1 MKDRHMDETELR
13 LEFRGGLMMSTL
25 PLFVFLIVT
34 VILVAQGAP
43 TVEGMIIASML
54 GISAGMLVAKDIA
67 QYGDAVFSLM
77 ANRTATV
84 AVVCWLW
91 AGAFSGIMAAS
102 GLVEAIVW
110 IGWQL
115 NLQGAW
121 LTVSIFI
128 SAAIFATSLGTGL
141 GTVLGFTAIMY
152 PAGIVLGANPAAIMG
167 AIISGAAFG
176 DNMSPVSDTTIVSAA
191 TQETDVGGVVR
202 SRLKYALI
210 TSAVSI
216 VLFYIFG
223 ASQTALPPAEAQELL
238 SETADPKGLPMLIPA
253 VVVFVVA
260 ICGRHFLGALTAGI
274 LSALIIGPVTGA
286 FSLDTAFYVADGT
299 VAGSAVDGV
308 MGMVPVCVLALLLVT
323 SIGIMLAGGF
333 LQYAIDWLQEHVAKS
348 ETGTE
353 LSIIGLISFT
363 NICVSVNTVAMI
375 AAGPLANVLRKRF
388 NIHPHRSANLLDCVS
403 CSFPFLLPYA
413 AVAVAAV
420 AIQKQVANQYTFV
433 EVLTVSDFA
442 PYTFYCIGLFPVMVL
457 AALTGFGR
465 KHEAQGRGRRDRNQQ
480 TTD

>member
-1 MKDRHMDETELR
+1 
-13 LEFRGGLMMSTL
+13 MMSAL
-25 PLFVFLIVT
+25 PLMVFLMVT
-34 VILVAQGAP
+34 VVLVTTGAP

-54 GISAGMLVAKDIA
+54 GISAGMLVARDLA
-67 QYGDAVFSLM
+67 QYGEEVFSLM

-91 AGAFSGIMAAS
+91 AGTFSGIMAAS

-110 IGWQL
+110 LGWKL

-128 SAAIFATSLGTGL
+128 SAAVFATSLGTGI

-152 PAGIVLGANPAAIMG
+152 PAGIVLGANPAAVMG

-176 DNMSPVSDTTIVSAA
+176 DNVSPVSDTTIVSAA

-210 TSAVSI
+210 TSAISI
-216 VLFYIFG
+216 VLFYVYG
-223 ASQTALPPAEAQELL
+223 AGKTALPVAEAQKLL
-238 SETADPKGLPMLIPA
+238 SETADPRGLPMLIPA
-253 VVVFVVA
+253 LIVFLVA
-260 ICGRHFLGALTAGI
+260 IGGRHFLGALTAGI

-286 FSLDTAFYVADGT
+286 FSLGSVFYVADGA
-299 VAGSAVDGV
+299 VAGSAVDGA
-308 MGMVPVCVLALLLVT
+308 MGMVPVSILALLLVT
-323 SIGIMLAGGF
+323 SIGIMLSGGF
-333 LQYAIDWLQEHVAKS
+333 LQVVVDWLQKHWAKS

-353 LSIIGLISFT
+353 LSIIGLISFA

-375 AAGPLANVLRKRF
+375 AVGPLANIMRKRIK
-388 NIHPHRSANLLDCVS
+388 IHPHRSANLLDTVS

-413 AVAVAAV
+413 AVVAAAV
-420 AIQKQVANQYTFV
+420 AIQKQVATQYPFV
-433 EVLTVSDFA
+433 EVLTVSDFG
-442 PYTFYCIGLFPVMVL
+442 PYAFYCIILFPLMIL
-457 AALTGFGR
+457 AVLTGFGR
-465 KHEAQGRGRRDRNQQ
+465 KHQA
-480 TTD
+480 

>member
-1 MKDRHMDETELR
+1 MKDRHMDQTEQR
-13 LEFRGGLMMSTL
+13 LEFRGGPMMSTL

-34 VILVAQGAP
+34 VIMVAQGAP

-54 GISAGMLVAKDIA
+54 GISAGMLVAKDIG
-67 QYGDAVFSLM
+67 QYGEAIFSLM

-110 IGWQL
+110 IGWRL

-210 TSAVSI
+210 ASAISI

-223 ASQTALPPAEAQELL
+223 ASRTALPPAEAQKLL
-238 SETADPKGLPMLIPA
+238 SETADPKGLPMLIPVA
-253 VVVFVVA
+253 VVFVVA
-260 ICGRHFLGALTAGI
+260 IYGRHFLGALTAGI

-286 FSLDTAFYVADGT
+286 FSPGTTFYVADGA
-299 VAGSAVDGV
+299 VAGSAVDGA
-308 MGMVPVCVLALLLVT
+308 MGMVPVSVLALLLVT

-333 LQYAIDWLQEHVAKS
+333 LQHAIDWLQKHVAKS
-348 ETGTE
+348 ETSAE
-353 LSIIGLISFT
+353 LSIIGLISFA

-375 AAGPLANVLRKRF
+375 AAGPLANILRKRF
-388 NIHPHRSANLLDCVS
+388 NIHPYRSANLLDTVS

-413 AVAVAAV
+413 AVVVAAV
-420 AIQKQVANQYTFV
+420 AIQKQVASKYTFV

-442 PYTFYCIGLFPVMVL
+442 PYTFYCIILFPLMILV
-457 AALTGFGR
+457 ALTGFGR
-465 KHEAQGRGRRDRNQQ
+465 KHEA
-480 TTD
+480 

>member
-1 MKDRHMDETELR
+1 
-13 LEFRGGLMMSTL
+13 MSAL
-25 PLFVFLIVT
+25 PLMVFLMVT
-34 VILVAQGAP
+34 VVLVTTGAP

-54 GISAGMLVAKDIA
+54 GISAGMLVARDLA
-67 QYGDAVFSLM
+67 LYGEEVFSLM

-91 AGAFSGIMAAS
+91 AGTFSGIMAAS

-110 IGWQL
+110 LGWKL

-128 SAAIFATSLGTGL
+128 SAAVFATSLGTGI

-152 PAGIVLGANPAAIMG
+152 PAGIVLGANPAAVMG

-176 DNMSPVSDTTIVSAA
+176 DNVSPVSDTTIVSAA

-210 TSAVSI
+210 TSAISI
-216 VLFYIFG
+216 VLFYVYG
-223 ASQTALPPAEAQELL
+223 AGKTALPVAEAQKLL
-238 SETADPKGLPMLIPA
+238 SETADPRGLPMLIPA
-253 VVVFVVA
+253 LIVFLVA
-260 ICGRHFLGALTAGI
+260 IGGRHFLGALTAGI

-286 FSLDTAFYVADGT
+286 FSLGSVFYVADGA
-299 VAGSAVDGV
+299 VAGSAVDGA
-308 MGMVPVCVLALLLVT
+308 MGMVPVSILALLLVT
-323 SIGIMLAGGF
+323 SIGIMLSGGF
-333 LQYAIDWLQEHVAKS
+333 LQVVVDWLQKHWAKS

-353 LSIIGLISFT
+353 LSIIGLISFA

-375 AAGPLANVLRKRF
+375 AVGPLANIMRKRIK
-388 NIHPHRSANLLDCVS
+388 IHPHRSANLLDTVS

-413 AVAVAAV
+413 AVVAAAV
-420 AIQKQVANQYTFV
+420 AIQKQVATQYPFV
-433 EVLTVSDFA
+433 EVLTVSDFG
-442 PYTFYCIGLFPVMVL
+442 PYAFYCIILFPLMIL
-457 AALTGFGR
+457 TALTGFGR
-465 KHEAQGRGRRDRNQQ
+465 KHQA
-480 TTD
+480 

>member
-1 MKDRHMDETELR
+1 
-13 LEFRGGLMMSTL
+13 MMSAL
-25 PLFVFLIVT
+25 PLMVFLMVT
-34 VILVAQGAP
+34 VVLVTTGAP

-54 GISAGMLVAKDIA
+54 GISAGMLVARDLA
-67 QYGDAVFSLM
+67 LYGEEVFSLM

-91 AGAFSGIMAAS
+91 AGTFSGIMAAS

-110 IGWQL
+110 LGWKL

-128 SAAIFATSLGTGL
+128 SAAVFATSLGTGI

-152 PAGIVLGANPAAIMG
+152 PAGIVLGANPAAVMG

-176 DNMSPVSDTTIVSAA
+176 DNVSPVSDTTIVSAA

-210 TSAVSI
+210 TSAISI
-216 VLFYIFG
+216 VLFYVYG
-223 ASQTALPPAEAQELL
+223 AGKTALPVAEAQKLL
-238 SETADPKGLPMLIPA
+238 SETADPRGLPMLIPA
-253 VVVFVVA
+253 LIVFLVA
-260 ICGRHFLGALTAGI
+260 IGGRHFLGALTAGI

-286 FSLDTAFYVADGT
+286 FSLGSVFYVADGA
-299 VAGSAVDGV
+299 VAGSAVDGA
-308 MGMVPVCVLALLLVT
+308 MGMVPVSILALLLVT
-323 SIGIMLAGGF
+323 SIGIMLSGGF
-333 LQYAIDWLQEHVAKS
+333 LQVVVDWLQKHWAKS

-353 LSIIGLISFT
+353 LSIIGLISFA

-375 AAGPLANVLRKRF
+375 AVGPLANIMRKRIK
-388 NIHPHRSANLLDCVS
+388 IHPHRSANLLDTVS

-413 AVAVAAV
+413 AVVAAAV
-420 AIQKQVANQYTFV
+420 AIQKQVATQYPFV
-433 EVLTVSDFA
+433 EVLTVSDFG
-442 PYTFYCIGLFPVMVL
+442 PYAFYCIILFPLMIL

-465 KHEAQGRGRRDRNQQ
+465 KHQA
-480 TTD
+480 

>member
-1 MKDRHMDETELR
+1 
-13 LEFRGGLMMSTL
+13 MMSAL
-25 PLFVFLIVT
+25 PLMVFLMVT
-34 VILVAQGAP
+34 VVLVTTGAP

-54 GISAGMLVAKDIA
+54 GISAGMLVARDLA
-67 QYGDAVFSLM
+67 QYGEEVFSLM

-91 AGAFSGIMAAS
+91 AGTFSGIMAAS

-110 IGWQL
+110 LGWKL

-128 SAAIFATSLGTGL
+128 SAAVFATSLGTGI

-152 PAGIVLGANPAAIMG
+152 PAGIVLGANPAAVMG

-176 DNMSPVSDTTIVSAA
+176 DNVSPVSDTTIVSAA

-210 TSAVSI
+210 TSAISI
-216 VLFYIFG
+216 VLFYVYG
-223 ASQTALPPAEAQELL
+223 AGKAALPVDEAQKLL
-238 SETADPKGLPMLIPA
+238 SETADPRGLPMLIPA
-253 VVVFVVA
+253 LIVFLVA
-260 ICGRHFLGALTAGI
+260 IGGRHFLGALTAGI

-286 FSLDTAFYVADGT
+286 FSLGSVFYVADGA
-299 VAGSAVDGV
+299 VAGSAVDGA
-308 MGMVPVCVLALLLVT
+308 MGMVPVSILALLLVT
-323 SIGIMLAGGF
+323 SIGIMLSGGF
-333 LQYAIDWLQEHVAKS
+333 LQVVVDWLQKHWAKS

-353 LSIIGLISFT
+353 LSIIGLISFA

-375 AAGPLANVLRKRF
+375 AVGPLANIMRKRIK
-388 NIHPHRSANLLDCVS
+388 IHPHRSANLLDTVS

-413 AVAVAAV
+413 AVVAAAV
-420 AIQKQVANQYTFV
+420 AIQKQVATQYPFV
-433 EVLTVSDFA
+433 EVLTVSDFG
-442 PYTFYCIGLFPVMVL
+442 PYAFYCIILFPLMIL
-457 AALTGFGR
+457 TALTGFGR
-465 KHEAQGRGRRDRNQQ
+465 KHQA
-480 TTD
+480 

>member
-1 MKDRHMDETELR
+1 
-13 LEFRGGLMMSTL
+13 MSAL
-25 PLFVFLIVT
+25 PLMVFLMVT
-34 VILVAQGAP
+34 VVLVTTGAP

-54 GISAGMLVAKDIA
+54 GISAGMLVARDLA
-67 QYGDAVFSLM
+67 QYGEEVFSLM

-91 AGAFSGIMAAS
+91 AGTFSGIMAAS

-110 IGWQL
+110 LGWKL

-128 SAAIFATSLGTGL
+128 SAAVFATSLGTGI

-152 PAGIVLGANPAAIMG
+152 PAGIVLGANPAAVMG

-210 TSAVSI
+210 TSAISI
-216 VLFYIFG
+216 VLFYVYG
-223 ASQTALPPAEAQELL
+223 AGKTALPVAEAQKLL
-238 SETADPKGLPMLIPA
+238 SETADPRGLPMLIPA
-253 VVVFVVA
+253 LIVFLVA
-260 ICGRHFLGALTAGI
+260 IGGRHFLGALTAGI
-274 LSALIIGPVTGA
+274 LSALIIGPVTGV
-286 FSLDTAFYVADGT
+286 FSLGSVFYVADGA
-299 VAGSAVDGV
+299 VAGSAVDGA
-308 MGMVPVCVLALLLVT
+308 MSMVPVSILALLLVT
-323 SIGIMLAGGF
+323 SIGIMLSGGF
-333 LQYAIDWLQEHVAKS
+333 LQVVVDWLQKHVAKS

-353 LSIIGLISFT
+353 LSIIGLISFA

-375 AAGPLANVLRKRF
+375 AVGPLANIVRKRIK
-388 NIHPHRSANLLDCVS
+388 IHPHRSANLLDTVS

-413 AVAVAAV
+413 AVVAAAV
-420 AIQKQVANQYTFV
+420 AIQKQVATQYPFV

-442 PYTFYCIGLFPVMVL
+442 PYAFYCIILFPLMILV
-457 AALTGFGR
+457 ALTGFGR
-465 KHEAQGRGRRDRNQQ
+465 KHQA
-480 TTD
+480 

>member
-1 MKDRHMDETELR
+1 
-13 LEFRGGLMMSTL
+13 MSAL
-25 PLFVFLIVT
+25 PLMVFLMVT
-34 VILVAQGAP
+34 VVLVTTGAP

-54 GISAGMLVAKDIA
+54 GISAGMLVARDLA
-67 QYGDAVFSLM
+67 QYGEEVFSLM

-91 AGAFSGIMAAS
+91 AGTFSGIMAAS

-110 IGWQL
+110 LGWKL

-128 SAAIFATSLGTGL
+128 SAAVFATSLGTGI

-152 PAGIVLGANPAAIMG
+152 PAGIVLGANPAAVMG

-176 DNMSPVSDTTIVSAA
+176 DNVSPVSDTTIVSAA

-210 TSAVSI
+210 TSAISI
-216 VLFYIFG
+216 VLFYVYG
-223 ASQTALPPAEAQELL
+223 AGKAALPVDEAQKLL
-238 SETADPKGLPMLIPA
+238 SETADPRGLPMLIPA
-253 VVVFVVA
+253 LIVFLVA
-260 ICGRHFLGALTAGI
+260 IGGRHFLGALTAGI

-286 FSLDTAFYVADGT
+286 FSLGSVFYVADGA
-299 VAGSAVDGV
+299 VAGSAVDGA
-308 MGMVPVCVLALLLVT
+308 MGMVPVSILALLLVT
-323 SIGIMLAGGF
+323 SIGIMLSGGF
-333 LQYAIDWLQEHVAKS
+333 LQVVVDWLQKHWAKS

-353 LSIIGLISFT
+353 LSIIGLISFA

-375 AAGPLANVLRKRF
+375 AVGPLANIMRKRIK
-388 NIHPHRSANLLDCVS
+388 IHPHRSANLLDTVS

-413 AVAVAAV
+413 AVVAAAV
-420 AIQKQVANQYTFV
+420 AIQKQVATQYPFV
-433 EVLTVSDFA
+433 EVLTVSDFG
-442 PYTFYCIGLFPVMVL
+442 PYAFYCIILFPLMIL
-457 AALTGFGR
+457 TALTGFGR
-465 KHEAQGRGRRDRNQQ
+465 KHQA
-480 TTD
+480 